1 MGDGRFPAHRAIYRA
16 TRNGADAI
24 ERSQR
29 MAIRPLSV
37 VMSRNSHASSSTRYG
52 RASTLMVTR
61 TRSLFAV

>member
-1 MGDGRFPAHRAIYRA
+1 
-16 TRNGADAI
+16 
-24 ERSQR
+24 